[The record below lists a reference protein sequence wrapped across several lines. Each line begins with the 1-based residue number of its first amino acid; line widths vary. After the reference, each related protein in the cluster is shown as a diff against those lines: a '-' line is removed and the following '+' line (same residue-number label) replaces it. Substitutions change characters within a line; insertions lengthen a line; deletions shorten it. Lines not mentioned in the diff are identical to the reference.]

1 MGTDTIAKL
10 VYDSATNYHHIV
22 DITNGALNMIPPV
35 NPVVDGVKYFF
46 IALGGFFT
54 AKGIHFFKNR
64 NKNK

>member
-22 DITNGALNMIPPV
+22 DTANTVLNVIPPV
-35 NPVVDGVKYFF
+35 NPVVDGIKFVLV
-46 IALGGFFT
+46 ALGGFFT